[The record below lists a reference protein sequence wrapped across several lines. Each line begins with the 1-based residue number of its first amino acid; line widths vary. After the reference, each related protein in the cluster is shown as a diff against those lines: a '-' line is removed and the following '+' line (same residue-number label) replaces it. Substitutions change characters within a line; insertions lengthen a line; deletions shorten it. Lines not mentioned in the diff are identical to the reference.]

1 MQFREQGKKI
11 QCIRATYNPAT
22 KRSDQKVIASFER
35 YADKLPSGDALK
47 DLSDQERADLE
58 KWWAEKM
65 QKREASRMVWSLTY
79 APSSIEQIT
88 KAVQSADNVSADH
101 ADKIWTALRE
111 LEKSLRKSGHPR
123 PTRPK
128 KAAQTALGQ
137 ADLLADQQP
146 SGAQ

>member
-22 KRSDQKVIASFER
+22 KRSHQKVIASFER
-35 YADKLPSGDALK
+35 YADKLPSGDVLK
-47 DLSDQERADLE
+47 DLSDQERADLK
-58 KWWAEKM
+58 KWWDEKM
-65 QKREASRMVWSLTY
+65 QKREASRMQWNLTY
-79 APSSIEQIT
+79 APTSIEQIT
-88 KAVQSADNVSADH
+88 KSVQSADNVSADH
-101 ADKIWTALRE
+101 AGKIWAALRE

-123 PTRPK
+123 PARPK
-128 KAAQTALGQ
+128 KPAQPAPGQ